1 MESKDELNTGK
12 QKCEKGKKMK
22 QEWRCDK
29 KSEACVDMSADV
41 PPENNIRP
49 RQSPT
54 IRPQP
59 INCMN
64 PN

>member
-1 MESKDELNTGK
+1 
-12 QKCEKGKKMK
+12 MK